1 MRTTT
6 GASASGAAGCRNAL
20 TNARYACPRSYAHAA
35 SQTGRAVVPRLMSR
49 KYQTKGVYIMR
60 KLTILTSVAC
70 AAILCA
76 ATVASAQNLP
86 SNSSS
91 AQSGSTSTPSPG
103 SNSNGNN
110 LDTSSKS
117 PSVNPATSP
126 TTAGQDTS
134 HGNDMV
140 SPNGTSNGGMKQA
153 NAARP
158 DFSTLDTKN
167 KGSLTATD
175 VRNNA
180 WLSKNFSRCD
190 SDHDGTLSRAE
201 YAPRPCQ
208 A

>member
-1 MRTTT
+1 
-6 GASASGAAGCRNAL
+6 
-20 TNARYACPRSYAHAA
+20 
-35 SQTGRAVVPRLMSR
+35 
-49 KYQTKGVYIMR
+49 MR

-70 AAILCA
+70 AALLCA
-76 ATVASAQNLP
+76 GTIASAQN
-86 SNSSS
+86 S
-91 AQSGSTSTPSPG
+91 AS
-103 SNSNGNN
+103 SNGNN

-117 PSVNPATSP
+117 PNVDPASTP
-126 TTAGQDTS
+126 TTAGQDKS

-167 KGSLTATD
+167 KGSLTAAD

-201 YAPRPCQ
+201 YEACH
-208 A
+208 